1 MFKKRLSELLTG
13 ANKREFSQ
21 ISGLSEEVLGKYLRG
36 QSTPNVDRLLAIAK
50 TGNVSVSWLVG
61 ENENVEEETKPQ
73 QKQKL
78 RSKVLL
84 NVTDDLGLSSPTPI
98 LIDVNEIRSVES
110 LKLINGRVE
119 QISRITLKTPITH
132 FLGDDDEMY
141 SDFIYHYVFETV
153 LDINKLISG

>member
-1 MFKKRLSELLTG
+1 MFKK
-13 ANKREFSQ
+13 K
-21 ISGLSEEVLGKYLRG
+21 
-36 QSTPNVDRLLAIAK
+36 
-50 TGNVSVSWLVG
+50 LVG

-153 LDINKLISG
+153 LDINKLING